1 VTLEVKRIAMIK
13 AKEFLVPFGKKF
25 RLRDHDPGSTG
36 GYKSKGD
43 ALADLEADTR
53 KLGKLQDV
61 LYAQDS
67 YALLVV
73 IQGMDASGKDSA
85 IKNIMSGVNPQGCQ
99 VTSFKAPSA
108 EELDHDY
115 LWRCQKAVPAR
126 GNIGI
131 FNRSHYEEVLVAR
144 VVPEVLRRQKL
155 PAPVLKGDIWKT
167 RFKDISNYE
176 KYLAH
181 NGIVILKFFLNVSR
195 MEQKKRFLQRIDRP
209 DKNWKYSADDVA
221 KRRDWKAYM
230 EAYEDMLGRTSKP
243 WAPWYIIPADNKW
256 FSRVVIAS
264 LMVKTL
270 EGLKL
275 SYPELTAAQK
285 KGLAEA
291 KRTLAGD

>member
-1 VTLEVKRIAMIK
+1 MVRS
-13 AKEFLVPFGKKF
+13 KEFLVPFGKRF
-25 RLRDHDPGSTG
+25 RLKDHDPGYTG
-36 GYKSKGD
+36 GYKAKNE
-43 ALADLEADTR
+43 ALADLEADIQ

-144 VVPEVLRRQKL
+144 VMPGVLRAQKL
-155 PAPVLKGDIWKT
+155 PAAVLKGDIWKR

-176 KYLAH
+176 RYLAN
-181 NGIVILKFFLNVSR
+181 NGIVILKFYLNVSR
-195 MEQKKRFLQRIDRP
+195 KEQKKRFLQRIDQP
-209 DKNWKYSADDVA
+209 DKNWKYSPEDVA
-221 KRRDWKAYM
+221 KRGDWKAYRG
-230 EAYEDMLGRTSKP
+230 AYEDLLGRTSRP

-256 FSRVVIAS
+256 FSRVVIAHI
-264 LMVKTL
+264 MVKTL

-275 SYPELTAAQK
+275 RYPELSPAQK
-285 KGLAEA
+285 KGLAAA
-291 KRTLAGD
+291 KRSLAGD

>member
-1 VTLEVKRIAMIK
+1 MVK
-13 AKEFLVPFGKKF
+13 AKEFRIPFGK
-25 RLRDHDPGSTG
+25 RLRLKDYDPGYTG
-36 GYKSKGD
+36 EYASKGD
-43 ALADLEADTR
+43 ALADLEADIQ

-108 EELDHDY
+108 EELDHDF

-144 VVPEVLRRQKL
+144 VVPEVLRGQKL
-155 PAPVLKGDIWKT
+155 PAPVLKGDIWKN
-167 RFKDISNYE
+167 RFEDIVNYE
-176 KYLAH
+176 RYLAN
-181 NGIVILKFFLNVSR
+181 NGIVILKFYLNVSR
-195 MEQKKRFLQRIDRP
+195 KEQKKRFLQRIDQP
-209 DKNWKYSADDVA
+209 DKNWKYSPEDVA
-221 KRRDWKAYM
+221 KRKDWKAYR

-256 FSRVVIAS
+256 FSRVVIAHV
-264 LMVKTL
+264 MVKTL

-275 SYPELTAAQK
+275 RYPELSPAQK
-285 KGLAEA
+285 KGLASA